1 MTEEAFLE
9 LGSRPLKAI
18 AAGELVAPAT
28 EPDEYRI
35 TEEMM
40 AMVHRGLQ
48 AAEKASGAE

>member
-1 MTEEAFLE
+1 MTEEALLE
-9 LGSRPLKAI
+9 LGGRPLKAI

-28 EPDEYRI
+28 EPDEYRT

-48 AAEKASGAE
+48 AAEKAFGAE